1 MPYSKAE
8 DMASAPQLAAASNV
22 VWIKRPIL
30 LHDVIS
36 VLRVR
41 KEAKNH
47 IRIVQHHKP
56 VQNQSLVGKVLLV
69 LVDALFPR
77 SCSC

>member
-8 DMASAPQLAAASNV
+8 DVASAPQLAAATNV

-30 LHDVIS
+30 LHDVVS
-36 VLRVR
+36 VLRAR

-47 IRIVQHHKP
+47 IRTVQHHKP
-56 VQNQSLVGKVLLV
+56 VQSQSLVGKVLLV
-69 LVDALFPR
+69 LVEDLFPR
-77 SCSC
+77 